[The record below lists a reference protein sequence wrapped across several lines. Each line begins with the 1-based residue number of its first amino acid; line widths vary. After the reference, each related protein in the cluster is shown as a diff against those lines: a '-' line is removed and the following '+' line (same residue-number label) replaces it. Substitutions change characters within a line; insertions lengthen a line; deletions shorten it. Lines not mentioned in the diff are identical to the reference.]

1 MRVRAE
7 WVDGKIAKNGFDYE
21 ANHHKSHRQVFP
33 AIMESHKYMKR
44 MQCRWVRGAS
54 VRPMTMRLVSLAR
67 VRLSAKLMARDE
79 HKLFPFPFTP
89 SAHGA
94 EWIKYFLE
102 RLLSVA
108 LSPLQVKLNF
118 PFALSSP
125 LTFHPKI
132 LVQIFYCL
140 RWARGKKDFRLRIQ
154 FHFKFLLAK
163 RKVAVPR
170 PIPPSTG
177 SCFMHVRQ
185 YVLRAFEGLSSRYN
199 RVGGKFTNF
208 DWIGWRKASESI

>member
-1 MRVRAE
+1 
-7 WVDGKIAKNGFDYE
+7 
-21 ANHHKSHRQVFP
+21 
-33 AIMESHKYMKR
+33 
-44 MQCRWVRGAS
+44 
-54 VRPMTMRLVSLAR
+54 
-67 VRLSAKLMARDE
+67 MARDE
-79 HKLFPFPFTP
+79 HKLFPFPSTP

-108 LSPLQVKLNF
+108 LSPLQVKFNF

-140 RWARGKKDFRLRIQ
+140 RWARGKKDFRLPIQ

-185 YVLRAFEGLSSRYN
+185 YVLRAFEGPFSRYN
-199 RVGGKFTNF
+199 QVGWKFTNF
-208 DWIGWRKASESI
+208 DWIGWRKASESISSLSPPDPFDLETNIKCYCYAWRDAERTTMSSEAFSLSLSFGTRWMMKQGKLLWKGFRDANRKKKLLALSVV